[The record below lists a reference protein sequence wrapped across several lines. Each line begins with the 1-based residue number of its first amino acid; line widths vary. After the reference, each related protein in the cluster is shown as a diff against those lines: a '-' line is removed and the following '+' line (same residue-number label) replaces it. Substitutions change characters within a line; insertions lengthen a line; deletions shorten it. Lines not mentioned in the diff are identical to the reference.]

1 MQRLVAMS
9 GLVKAHSPADF
20 LAAVPQLV
28 GFEPVNSVVLVGFH
42 GKTTRGALRL
52 DLPIKS
58 VAYKRVA
65 TTALGAICKIPG
77 VDAVA
82 VIICTDETF
91 GGSAQPPF
99 ADFAQLMMKRI
110 GHAGLRLQSAL
121 CRAADGWTSYLW
133 EDTPA
138 GGYPL
143 SEIADS
149 PIVGQL
155 PPVLTH
161 DVPTIPAST
170 QRRITD
176 EFARYLQKGAF
187 HPEFEDVPL
196 FVERALEWTDDE
208 FVESAAKLLYLLQ
221 APASRDAAMLQWA
234 TNLSMGDDLWA
245 FAHRPLGVDPEWDMS
260 MGNLMLGVGPR
271 PDPARIHQAMALL
284 LRLVAVAPRFAQPA
298 PLCMLT
304 WLNWA
309 LGLGSFAGDH
319 LNAVLAVDP
328 RYGMAEVLGTILGNG
343 MLPEWAFAD
352 RG

>member
-1 MQRLVAMS
+1 MS

-28 GFEPVNSVVLVGFH
+28 GFEPVNSIVLVGFH

-52 DLPIKS
+52 DLPTKT
-58 VAYKRVA
+58 VAYKRVV
-65 TTALGAICKIPG
+65 TMALGTICKIPG

-82 VIICTDETF
+82 VIICTDENF
-91 GGSAQPPF
+91 GDSAQPPF

-110 GHAGLRLQSAL
+110 DHSGFRLQSAL

-133 EDTPA
+133 DGTPA
-138 GGYPL
+138 GGYSL

-149 PIVGQL
+149 PIVDQL
-155 PPVLTH
+155 PPVLAH
-161 DVPTIPAST
+161 EVPTISASA
-170 QRRITD
+170 RRRVID
-176 EFARYLQKGAF
+176 EFAGYGQKGAF
-187 HPEFEDVPL
+187 HPEFDDVPL

-208 FVESAAKLLYLLQ
+208 FVESAALLLYLLQ
-221 APASRDAAMLQWA
+221 SPASRDAAMLHWA

-245 FAHRPLGVDPEWDMS
+245 FAHRPLGVDPEWDTS

-271 PDPARIHQAMALL
+271 PDPVRIHQAIALL
-284 LRLVAVAPRFAQPA
+284 RRLVAVAPPFAQPA

-309 LGLGSFAGDH
+309 LGLGSVAGDH
-319 LNAVLAVDP
+319 LNAVLAIDP
-328 RYGMAEVLGTILGNG
+328 RYGMERCSAR
-343 MLPEWAFAD
+343 F
-352 RG
+352 